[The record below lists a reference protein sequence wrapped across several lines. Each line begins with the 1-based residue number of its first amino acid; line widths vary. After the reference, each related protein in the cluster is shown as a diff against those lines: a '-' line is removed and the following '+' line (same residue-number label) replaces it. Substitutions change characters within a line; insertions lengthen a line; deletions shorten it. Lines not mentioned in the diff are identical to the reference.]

1 MSAVVVNN
9 FSSRSR
15 FFSPSGTGKEPVF
28 QPVFVKGDCRV
39 LKEVGESDNY
49 EIIQS
54 YKEECS
60 VKRIIERYKNGD
72 LQALRRV
79 QALYCD
85 VVNSP
90 NTLAEAFEK
99 VKSIQDSF
107 DALIPEAQAYYG
119 DPMSFVQRIVAGD
132 VPKFDKVEEKEVVPN
147 E

>member
-1 MSAVVVNN
+1 MSAVVMNN

-39 LKEVGESDNY
+39 LKEVGESDTY
-49 EIIQS
+49 EVIQS

-60 VKRIIERYKNGD
+60 IKRIIERYQKGD

-85 VVNSP
+85 VGDAPDSLV
-90 NTLAEAFEK
+90 EAFEK
-99 VKSIQDSF
+99 VKSLQTSF
-107 DALIPEAQAYYG
+107 EALTPEAQAYYG
-119 DPMSFVQRIVAGD
+119 DPMSFVQRIAAGD
-132 VPKFDKVEEKEVVPN
+132 FPKFDKVEEKEVVPN